1 LINAGGDI
9 RVHSS
14 PQKQTWQISLKDKA
28 NIIGFIE
35 LSNDDSICS
44 SGSWIKKLGKMHH
57 LINPKLGISMDI
69 NRTVFCK
76 AKSAMIADAWASIIF
91 LSGDKYVDKELDITY
106 HIIKN

>member
-1 LINAGGDI
+1 
-9 RVHSS
+9 
-14 PQKQTWQISLKDKA
+14 
-28 NIIGFIE
+28 
-35 LSNDDSICS
+35 
-44 SGSWIKKLGKMHH
+44 MHH